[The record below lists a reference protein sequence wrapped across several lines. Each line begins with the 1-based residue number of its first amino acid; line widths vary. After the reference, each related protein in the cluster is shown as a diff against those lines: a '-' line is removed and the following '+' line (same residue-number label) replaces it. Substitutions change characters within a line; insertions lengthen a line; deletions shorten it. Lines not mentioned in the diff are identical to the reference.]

1 MLEVEQRERVSP
13 LGRGL
18 ETHII
23 IITSKK
29 ERKRETR
36 EE

>member
-1 MLEVEQRERVSP
+1 MLEVEQRE
-13 LGRGL
+13 GL
-18 ETHII
+18 LWDADWKHTNI